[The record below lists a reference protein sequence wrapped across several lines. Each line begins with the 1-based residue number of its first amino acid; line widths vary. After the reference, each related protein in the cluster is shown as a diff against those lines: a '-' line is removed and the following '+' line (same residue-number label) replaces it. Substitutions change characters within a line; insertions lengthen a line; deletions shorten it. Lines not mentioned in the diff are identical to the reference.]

1 MIPFDFDYYKPETV
15 HDAISLYED
24 LKTKGKKVLYYGGGT
39 EFITM
44 SRMNNIYADVVIDV
58 KGIPELNICE
68 IKENKLIIGAGVT
81 LTKIAELDFFPLLS
95 KTVKRIADHTVQ
107 DKITIGGNLVG
118 SILYR
123 EAALP
128 LLVSNSDIIVGNK
141 DGIKEQRLMG
151 YWNKSIKNKED
162 DLIMQFIVD
171 TRYLHLPYEH
181 VKRTKNEKI
190 DYPLITIAALKD
202 GDRINIGFSGLCDKA
217 FRSLDIEDILNN
229 SSISD
234 KKRIHEIV
242 QKVPYEII
250 EDIYGTCKYR
260 KFMLSKMLE
269 EIVDEFREDV

>member
-1 MIPFDFDYYKPETV
+1 MIAFDFDYYKPETV
-15 HDAISLYED
+15 HDTISLYED
-24 LKTKGKKVLYYGGGT
+24 LKNKGKKVMYYGGGT

-44 SRMNNIYADVVIDV
+44 SRMNNIYADAILDI
-58 KGIPELNICE
+58 KGIPELNICK
-68 IKENKLIIGAGVT
+68 IKEEKLIIGAGVT

-118 SILYR
+118 SIIYK

-128 LLVSNSDIIVGNK
+128 LLVSNSDILVGNK
-141 DGIKEQRLMG
+141 DGIQRQKLME
-151 YWNKSIKNKED
+151 YWNKNLKDKEG
-162 DLIMQFIVD
+162 DLIIQFIVD
-171 TRYLHLPYEH
+171 TRYLHLPYVH

-190 DYPLITIAALKD
+190 DYPLISIAALKD

-217 FRSLDIEDILNN
+217 FRSLDIEDILNDN
-229 SSISD
+229 SISD
-234 KKRIHEIV
+234 KERIHRII
-242 QKVPYEII
+242 QRVPYEII

-269 EIVDEFREDV
+269 EIVDEFREDI